1 MTGKELFIKYTS
13 KRDYTGSKAD
23 EYAQL
28 LQTIFSH
35 INEGIYPLIEKAE
48 SEGKKLEVLD
58 LTENGT
64 ILRDEIYPED
74 IIFVNL

>member
-1 MTGKELFIKYTS
+1 MTGKELLIKYTS

-48 SEGKKLEVLD
+48 KQSKKLQVLD
-58 LTENGT
+58 LTDNGL
-64 ILRDEIYPED
+64 ILRDEIQIAD
-74 IIFVNL
+74 IVFV